1 MSIGGDSTLSTSI
14 IPVNASGYSLQANF
28 SSGGVSLE
36 RPVQDSEPNI
46 RLAAFKP
53 RSSSSAGDDK
63 QASAIPGARPA
74 ATKGQPQS
82 TTGPSKGRHTYHPY
96 RQSSEQHRAAQS
108 TASGSKNGS
117 TSSEQSAMPD
127 TQFAS
132 QSEGRLGED
141 TANGS
146 FGGPLTEV
154 TTTNAQ
160 GSHVVHMFPVAVI
173 RVPVRTTNNMGQS
186 MTTESLS
193 TAAATASISDVITSI
208 NDSGSTVL
216 QTSCVPAVEYTI
228 TNPEG
233 SRVIV
238 KSEVVPSRAPSAAV
252 QDYPSPGE
260 DRPASPFGSYPDD
273 QSPTAA
279 GNLQSGSPS
288 AKASDIQHASEEQ
301 PQPNASEGTQ
311 AGQLESAQSSS
322 DAGEQGYLQS
332 PSEPG
337 SDSGSSNTKSYPA
350 FDQSSSA
357 SSTYNAFNVEVG
369 SGYDQL
375 ANSGPAAIAE
385 NPNALARFVQDR
397 LANQTD
403 AQREA
408 SKSQF
413 NFQFAKFVDD
423 LFAAP
428 ASVGQPP
435 GSQQTAAAAAV
446 AAEPGSQ
453 QPPQDLANQTC
464 SSLGE
469 MHEQLITNVFFME
482 TTIQIVLRQY
492 TDVRD
497 VIVRQC
503 Q

>member
-1 MSIGGDSTLSTSI
+1 MSIGGDSTLSTSV
-14 IPVNASGYSLQANF
+14 IPVNASGYSLQADV
-28 SSGGVSLE
+28 SSGGVPVE

-46 RLAAFKP
+46 RLAAFKS
-53 RSSSSAGDDK
+53 RSSSTAGHDK
-63 QASAIPGARPA
+63 QASANPGARPA

-82 TTGPSKGRHTYHPY
+82 TTGLFKGQYTYHPH
-96 RQSSEQHRAAQS
+96 RQSSEQHHAAQS
-108 TASGSKNGS
+108 TAFGSQNGS
-117 TSSEQSAMPD
+117 TSGEQSAMPD
-127 TQFAS
+127 AQSAS
-132 QSEGRLGED
+132 QSEGRAGED

-146 FGGPLTEV
+146 LGGPSTGV

-173 RVPVRTTNNMGQS
+173 RVPIKTTNNMGQS

-228 TNPEG
+228 TNSEG
-233 SRVIV
+233 STVIV
-238 KSEVVPSRAPSAAV
+238 KSAVVPSRAPSAAL
-252 QDYPSPGE
+252 QDYAGPQE
-260 DRPASPFGSYPDD
+260 DRPASPSGSYPDD
-273 QSPTAA
+273 QSLTGAE
-279 GNLQSGSPS
+279 NLQSESHTGE
-288 AKASDIQHASEEQ
+288 ASDIQHASEEQ
-301 PQPNASEGTQ
+301 PQPNASEGAQ
-311 AGQLESAQSSS
+311 AGKPESAQSSNGV
-322 DAGEQGYLQS
+322 GEQGYQQS

-337 SDSGSSNTKSYPA
+337 SDSGSSTTTSYQA
-350 FDQSSSA
+350 SDQSSSA

-385 NPNALARFVQDR
+385 NPSALAQFVQDR
-397 LANQTD
+397 LANQTN

-408 SKSQF
+408 SKSQI
-413 NFQFAKFVDD
+413 NSEFAKFVDD

-435 GSQQTAAAAAV
+435 GSQQAAAA
-446 AAEPGSQ
+446 EPDS
-453 QPPQDLANQTC
+453 QPPQDLADQTC

-482 TTIQIVLRQY
+482 TTIRTVLRQY